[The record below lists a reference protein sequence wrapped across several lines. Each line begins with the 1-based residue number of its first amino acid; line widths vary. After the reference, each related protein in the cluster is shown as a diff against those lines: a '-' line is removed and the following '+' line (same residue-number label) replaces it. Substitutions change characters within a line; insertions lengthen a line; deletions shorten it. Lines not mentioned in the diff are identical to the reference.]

1 MHAITPKSLGKYEA
15 FLEKSKKVE
24 PLKMGSYIFRL
35 ELDPLNSELIEK
47 AKNELNETVD
57 TVNKGLADLREL
69 LQGEPELNVPD
80 DDYFFAKFLR
90 PVKWHAN
97 PAFQVMKHL
106 YHYNMTHPVYS
117 DNLTPMDDRD
127 VLSSGVVVP
136 LPVRNRDGCRLF
148 LIQCGSRWN
157 PNEISLDQML
167 RGIRLVTESALFEPE
182 TQVCGVHLLFDLSGF
197 TLSQALCFTPRFA
210 KAELDW
216 VQNCYSGRI
225 KGLHMVHNPFLFNMV
240 FALFKPLLTEKLRK
254 RIYFHGTNKESLLK
268 VVDRKAVPKY
278 MGGDLDVP
286 IQPVGKPL
294 WEYYCNFQ
302 QEFEAIN

>member
-1 MHAITPKSLGKYEA
+1 
-15 FLEKSKKVE
+15 
-24 PLKMGSYIFRL
+24 MGSYIFKL

-57 TVNKGLADLREL
+57 AVNKGLADLREL
-69 LQGEPELNVPD
+69 LQGCCGIPCAPNNNLNIFKIVCAVFIRVSYSWRFTEPVLQE
-80 DDYFFAKFLR
+80 
-90 PVKWHAN
+90 
-97 PAFQVMKHL
+97 MKQL

-117 DNLTPMDDRD
+117 DNLTPMDDQD
-127 VLSSGVVVP
+127 VLSSGLVVP

-182 TQVCGVHLLFDLSGF
+182 TQVCGVHLLFDLGGF
-197 TLSQALCFTPRFA
+197 TLSHALCFTPTFA

-216 VQNCYSGRI
+216 VQKCYPGRI

-302 QEFEAIN
+302 QEFEESVKLGYLKKK